1 MIVHSKRPDIERA
14 ALRLF
19 VTRGVRG
26 TTVRDIAADAGVAEG
41 TLYRHWRSKRD
52 LARALFRASAA
63 ALADDVRRGAEA
75 ETTAS
80 AKLVAAIR
88 ALFRAA
94 RDETL
99 LYELLVLPPSRDM
112 QDFLA
117 HAESP
122 AKVLAAIVAEG
133 QRRHELGGIDP
144 RLAAECIMGAVNR
157 VAIYRRLGALPRRLA
172 QYEQELVGAAGR
184 RDEAAVPHD
193 RLPRRAARVDRRQ
206 GGHRLRHDRRRRHLA
221 RSQDGLVAPP
231 LQPPVHHPRARPRRG
246 RLRHFLLLT
255 GYFFYSDLA
264 LFVLVGGA
272 NQTRG
277 LWRFMFL
284 DFRLVALQIGRA
296 HV

>member
-52 LARALFRASAA
+52 LARTLFRASAA
-63 ALADDVRRGAEA
+63 ALADDVRRSAEA

-80 AKLVAAIR
+80 AKLVAAIG

-99 LYELLVLPPSRDM
+99 LYELLVLPPSRDT
-112 QDFLA
+112 QDFMA

-172 QYEQELVGAAGR
+172 QYEQELVGALLAGL
-184 RDEAAVPHD
+184 VP
-193 RLPRRAARVDRRQ
+193 P
-206 GGHRLRHDRRRRHLA
+206 RRRRA
-221 RSQDGLVAPP
+221 TA
-231 LQPPVHHPRARPRRG
+231 
-246 RLRHFLLLT
+246 
-255 GYFFYSDLA
+255 
-264 LFVLVGGA
+264 
-272 NQTRG
+272 
-277 LWRFMFL
+277 
-284 DFRLVALQIGRA
+284 
-296 HV
+296 

>member
-41 TLYRHWRSKRD
+41 TLYRP
-52 LARALFRASAA
+52 SAA
-63 ALADDVRRGAEA
+63 ALADDVRRAAEA

-99 LYELLVLPPSRDM
+99 LYELLVLPPSRDT
-112 QDFLA
+112 QDFMA

-172 QYEQELVGAAGR
+172 QYEQELVGALLAGL
-184 RDEAAVPHD
+184 AP
-193 RLPRRAARVDRRQ
+193 P
-206 GGHRLRHDRRRRHLA
+206 RRRRVTA
-221 RSQDGLVAPP
+221 
-231 LQPPVHHPRARPRRG
+231 
-246 RLRHFLLLT
+246 
-255 GYFFYSDLA
+255 
-264 LFVLVGGA
+264 
-272 NQTRG
+272 
-277 LWRFMFL
+277 
-284 DFRLVALQIGRA
+284 
-296 HV
+296 